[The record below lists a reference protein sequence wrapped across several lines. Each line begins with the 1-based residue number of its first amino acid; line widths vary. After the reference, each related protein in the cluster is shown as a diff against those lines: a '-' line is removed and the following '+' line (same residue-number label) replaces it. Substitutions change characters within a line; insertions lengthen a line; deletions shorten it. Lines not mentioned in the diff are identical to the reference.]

1 MKADRRS
8 LMEGLKPGSGVDP
21 AVEAKFVFSGK
32 PKPDQPP
39 EQPTQPPAS
48 EARDGKGQTG
58 SSVSRVPLTTRVR
71 SDFATALKRASLE
84 RQLEGVY
91 PQTLQD
97 ILEQALEPWLRSNG
111 YLN

>member
-8 LMEGLKPGSGVDP
+8 LVEGLKPENGVDP
-21 AVEAKFVFSGK
+21 DVEAKFVFAGK
-32 PKPDQPP
+32 PKADDTDAIAAVPV
-39 EQPTQPPAS
+39 AS
-48 EARDGKGQTG
+48 EARDGKGQSG
-58 SSVSRVPLTTRVR
+58 SPVSRVPLTTRVR

-84 RQLEGVY
+84 RQLGGVY

-97 ILEQALEPWLRSNG
+97 ILEQALEPWLRANG